1 MKRRLNGSLIVS
13 AAIHAVVGTAVLHA
27 ILAPRYLEQFF
38 GPRTRVVEAPTE
50 RLRYFETPPSAGAVA
65 EAAVAAPTITPGT
78 VPPSPRIVAP
88 AVVPTDIPAPVAGPP
103 TEVPATTGVAGG
115 TGTGDPR
122 GRGSVSVTPAFSD
135 PRIWN
140 TPSPYT
146 PPAPTRAEELE
157 EYLARGIRE
166 RLDSANAAPAQRD
179 PMDWTKEIGG
189 RKYGMDPQWIH
200 VGKFKIPT
208 LLLGMLPV
216 QAQANPTAVDRYR
229 RINEMS
235 SEIQERRALM
245 ADTDDEIARIN
256 ARMDRQREA
265 RLREKKAATPPPG
278 PPGRPE

>member
-13 AAIHAVVGTAVLHA
+13 AAIHAAVGTAVLHA
-27 ILAPRYLEQFF
+27 ILAPRYLENLF
-38 GPRTRVVEAPTE
+38 GPRVRVVEAPTE
-50 RLRYFETPPSAGAVA
+50 RIRYFEAPPATGQVA
-65 EAAVAAPTITPGT
+65 EASVAAPTITAGV
-78 VPPSPRIVAP
+78 VPPSPRLVAP
-88 AVVPTDIPAPVAGPP
+88 AEVPTAIAPSAVTPP
-103 TEVPATTGVAGG
+103 TEVPVTTGVAGG

-146 PPAPTRAEELE
+146 PPVKSHAESLE

-166 RLDSANAAPAQRD
+166 SLDSANAAPKQRD
-179 PMDWTKEIGG
+179 PTDWTKEIGG

-200 VGKFKIPT
+200 VGKFKLPT
-208 LLLGMLPV
+208 LLLGMLPM

-245 ADTDDEIARIN
+245 ADTDDEIERIN

-265 RLREKKAATPPPG
+265 RLRAKKAPAPPPG
-278 PPGRPE
+278 GDDRP